1 MNTIAIICEYNPFH
15 YGHAAQ
21 LARLREI
28 SPGCAIVC
36 IMSGNFTQRGEPAL
50 MPDYDRA
57 RAAVLCGAD
66 LVLELPQPWASGSAE
81 FFAASGVSIADR
93 LGGIDFLAFGCETDD
108 PAASIRVAE
117 RIDSPGF
124 RAALAGAP
132 DDPGEGAAA
141 RAARLYREWFGSD
154 DEMLRQPNNLLAV
167 QYCLALRRLGSG
179 ITPLPMRRLGSGYH
193 DDTLTQANPSATA
206 LRAAL
211 RGGETLDALSPY
223 LPEQSLDVLRD
234 SIAAGRAPV
243 FVERLEQAILAHYRL
258 ADENAL
264 AGCASMNGGLN
275 HRLWC
280 RCS

>member
-124 RAALAGAP
+124 RAALPGAP

-141 RAARLYREWFGSD
+141 RADGFIGSGSAATMKCCD
-154 DEMLRQPNNLLAV
+154 SRITFWPSNI
-167 QYCLALRRLGSG
+167 ALRC
-179 ITPLPMRRLGSGYH
+179 
-193 DDTLTQANPSATA
+193 
-206 LRAAL
+206 
-211 RGGETLDALSPY
+211 
-223 LPEQSLDVLRD
+223 DVLVR
-234 SIAAGRAPV
+234 
-243 FVERLEQAILAHYRL
+243 
-258 ADENAL
+258 
-264 AGCASMNGGLN
+264 GL
-275 HRLWC
+275 HRF
-280 RCS
+280 R